1 MNGAVA
7 NHLLDIKVDPT
18 TCKTLYERD
27 FDTVSYNEKWSTD
40 VSAFHIVSGKLYLS
54 PIPDLHNWE
63 IVSYSISMSPNFSQT
78 LNMLSKAFD

>member
-1 MNGAVA
+1 MNGVVT
-7 NHLLDIKVDPT
+7 NHQLDKKVDRT

-27 FDTVSYNEKWSTD
+27 FDTVSCNEKWSTD